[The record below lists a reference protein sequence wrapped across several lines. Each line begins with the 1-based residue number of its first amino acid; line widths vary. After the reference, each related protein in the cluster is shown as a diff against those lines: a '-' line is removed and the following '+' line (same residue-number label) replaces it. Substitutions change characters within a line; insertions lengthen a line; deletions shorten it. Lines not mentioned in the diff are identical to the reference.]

1 MDAPDHSG
9 SLAEF
14 LAPGLLAED
23 IPPLF
28 PLLAARPLVGAL
40 IALFRG
46 GDDEVLI
53 RLMVLREIGLR
64 ADAPEWTPRELESHF
79 AYLSQTKLNTV
90 LARLREHA
98 LLLWDNERR
107 VYQLSTEGR
116 MVLSAL
122 SNLLA
127 FNAEQDGELGFLAA
141 QVAAGAAVGK
151 LAPEALSHLLARLGE
166 LEEEFAQAVASGSEF
181 RLRAAQSKLASVQQ
195 WLDRANA
202 VMKDLSDAGLDDD
215 SWRLAQS
222 IGQRQSRLLRMASV
236 FQRELAA
243 IARQQVHLSQ
253 GGLSTSELAAWLKTQ
268 SPDSLAALADG
279 RLAATPESVFVLP
292 DVMLDNT
299 EEFVAREQPARK
311 TSAMPAP
318 AEIEYTRDVPLEPPR
333 ELVELTRMLA
343 GLASPASVADT
354 VAGGRFGAA
363 SYRLSLLALLGETNI
378 GPELAPL
385 AELPV
390 TLEWGDEMEAVGRGE
405 VAWISAGR
413 VLPAAPAAPPVD
425 GHASLPAANPDQNPD
440 EQ

>member
-1 MDAPDHSG
+1 MDASG
-9 SLAEF
+9 DGASLTEF
-14 LAPGLLAED
+14 LAPGLIAED

-28 PLLAARPLVGAL
+28 PLLAARPLIGAL

-46 GDDEVLI
+46 GDEEVLI
-53 RLMVLREIGLR
+53 RLMVLREVGLR
-64 ADAPEWTPRELESHF
+64 ADAPEWTPREFESHF

-98 LLLWDNERR
+98 LLLWDSERR

-151 LAPEALSHLLARLGE
+151 LAPESLSHLLARLGE
-166 LEEEFAQAVASGSEF
+166 LEEAFAQAVASGSEF

-202 VMKDLSDAGLDDD
+202 VMKNLSDAGLDDD

-268 SPDSLAALADG
+268 SLDSLAGFADG
-279 RLAATPESVFVLP
+279 RLATTPECSFVLP

-299 EEFVAREQPARK
+299 EEFVAREQPNRK

-318 AEIEYTRDVPLEPPR
+318 AEIEYTRDIPLEPPR
-333 ELVELTRMLA
+333 ELLELTRMLA
-343 GLASPASVADT
+343 GMTASASVADT
-354 VAGGRFGAA
+354 VVGGSFGSA
-363 SYRLSLLALLGETNI
+363 SYRLSLLALIGETNI

-385 AELPV
+385 AGLPL
-390 TLEWGDEMEAVGRGE
+390 TLEWGNEMGDEIETVGRGG
-405 VAWISAGR
+405 VAHISAGR
-413 VLPAAPAAPPVD
+413 ILPQEKNNEPQ
-425 GHASLPAANPDQNPD
+425 S
-440 EQ
+440 

>member
-1 MDAPDHSG
+1 MEAPGHSA

-28 PLLAARPLVGAL
+28 PLLAARPLIGAL

-46 GDDEVLI
+46 GDEEVLI
-53 RLMVLREIGLR
+53 RLMVLREVGLR

-98 LLLWDNERR
+98 LLLWDSERR
-107 VYQLSTEGR
+107 VYQLSSEGR

-127 FNAEQDGELGFLAA
+127 FNLEADGELGFLAA

-202 VMKDLSDAGLDDD
+202 VMKNLADAGLDDD

-268 SPDSLAALADG
+268 SLDSLAALADG
-279 RLAATPESVFVLP
+279 RLATTPECSFVLP

-299 EEFVAREQPARK
+299 EEFIAREQPNRK

-333 ELVELTRMLA
+333 ELVELARMLA
-343 GLASPASVADT
+343 RLESPASVADT
-354 VAGGRFGAA
+354 VVGGSFGSA
-363 SYRLSLLALLGETNI
+363 SYRLSLLALIGETNI

-385 AELPV
+385 ADLPL
-390 TLEWGDEMEAVGRGE
+390 TLQWGDELQAVGRGE
-405 VAWISAGR
+405 VAHISAGR
-413 VLPAAPAAPPVD
+413 ILPQQTNDDAPA
-425 GHASLPAANPDQNPD
+425 
-440 EQ
+440 